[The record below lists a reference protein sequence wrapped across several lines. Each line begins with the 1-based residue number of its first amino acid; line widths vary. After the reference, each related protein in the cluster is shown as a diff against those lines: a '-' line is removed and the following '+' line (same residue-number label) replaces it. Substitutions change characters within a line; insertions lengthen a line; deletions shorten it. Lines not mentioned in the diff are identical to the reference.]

1 MICNTLLQLFTTSGI
16 IICFQGQPEGFTSA
30 KNYFQC
36 CHIRIS
42 HLEKLCNDMFQY
54 FKAPSAGFLLK
65 QLFWLFSG
73 NFYKNISNRA
83 HIQLSY
89 ELSIYTLLKW
99 FSRNFL
105 NLFRTPFNPL
115 MPGGNT
121 YLKQT
126 FSQDSQVYLSMYV
139 LLSSPALKG

>member
-1 MICNTLLQLFTTSGI
+1 
-16 IICFQGQPEGFTSA
+16 
-30 KNYFQC
+30 
-36 CHIRIS
+36 
-42 HLEKLCNDMFQY
+42 MFQY

-105 NLFRTPFNPL
+105 KLFRTPFNPL
-115 MPGGNT
+115 MPGGNRRSYILKANLQPRLPGLFKYVCPFVIT
-121 YLKQT
+121 SIKGLKNTIRWVLHWLLLHIHWKKFVLSILTKFWEKYL
-126 FSQDSQVYLSMYV
+126 FL
-139 LLSSPALKG
+139 A